1 MRDWSL
7 APGDPL
13 CLTLAADSRL
23 SIPDYLDDHSW
34 ELAIVGGGEP
44 PALSLQTTY
53 GLRAKAMRIFLR
65 FSENGK
71 TISDPA
77 AFALPPTIRRFYPN
91 FLILDYSPLKNIDVI
106 TEYWVPQ
113 SNALSSRVT
122 IANKTSAVRT
132 IRLEVCALL
141 APIDGQSMTATQM
154 QMVNVLAGQT
164 GGLFPALFMTGGP
177 APGTGPHPSLYLDLD
192 LGPGATRTLTW
203 VQAATDKLQS
213 SFDLARQTSARPW
226 EAEKARL
233 ELLNSSQTIDIRTG
247 DKDWDAAFALSQ
259 NVAFGLFFPPDGQ
272 LPCPSVVSVRGPDHG
287 YSPKGDGTDYP
298 TSWNGQTPFDAYY
311 LSSVLPVAEGARDLL
326 ENFLAIQSED
336 GMIDGKPGLAGQR
349 GRYLAAPIL
358 ASLAWKLYEKSEDGH
373 FLSEAFPKLHQFF
386 WSWFSPEYDEDH
398 DGLPQWKHILQ
409 TGFEDHPLFDA
420 WHEWSLGVNITQVHS
435 PALEA
440 MLYHEAACLI
450 KMAEKLERFDFLP
463 LLHEQAAKLRASIES
478 TWQPRT
484 GLYHYR
490 DRATGLSLAGKM
502 LVKQQGSGTVSPKL
516 KFEQPIRLL
525 IEVQTQSPAAKRPEI
540 RIHEFTSKAAD
551 EVVKSGDYQ
560 WHNRGSIFT
569 TQKVYSKLGKISV
582 RGLNDED
589 TVIIST
595 LDFTT
600 EDHTL
605 FIPLWAGIPD
615 EQHAQIMIG
624 RALLDSARFHRP
636 FGVPAY
642 AAFPSN
648 QPEAEAVSQAVHLPW
663 NLFIAEGLLRYGFRS
678 DAARLVAHLMTGIVQ
693 NLKQNRAF
701 HARYHAEIG
710 TGMGERNSLH
720 GLAPVDLF
728 LRVLGVEILS
738 STRVKLEAKNPF
750 PWDVTIRYRGL
761 KVVRGQEKTDVVFF
775 NGKSVTVTDLEP
787 VIVSL

>member
-7 APGDPL
+7 ALGDPL
-13 CLTLAADSRL
+13 CLNLAADSRL
-23 SIPDYLDDHSW
+23 SIPDYLNDHIW

-44 PALSLQTTY
+44 PALSLHTTY

-71 TISDPA
+71 IVSDPS
-77 AFALPPTIRRFYPN
+77 AFALPPTVRRFYPN
-91 FLILDYSPLKNIDVI
+91 FLILDYSPLKNIDVT

-113 SNALSSRVT
+113 SNAVSTRMS
-122 IANKTSAVRT
+122 IANKTSATRN
-132 IRLEVCALL
+132 IRLEVCAVLT
-141 APIDGQSMTATQM
+141 PIDGQGMTATQM

-164 GGLFPALFMTGGP
+164 GGLFPVLFLTGGP
-177 APGTGPHPSLYLDLD
+177 APGSGPHPSLFLDLD

-203 VQAATDKLQS
+203 VQAATDHLQS

-226 EAEKARL
+226 EAERARL

-259 NVAFGLFFPPDGQ
+259 SAALGLFFPPDTH
-272 LPCPSVVSVRGPDHG
+272 LPCPSIVSTRGPDNG

-311 LSSVLPVAEGARDLL
+311 ISTVLPASDAAQKLL
-326 ENFLAIQSED
+326 ENFLAVQTES
-336 GMIDGKPGLAGQR
+336 GSIDGKPGMAGQR
-349 GRYLAAPIL
+349 GRYLAAPLL
-358 ASLAWKLYEKSEDGH
+358 ASLAWKLYGKSEDQK
-373 FLSEAFPKLHQFF
+373 FLSDVFPKLDKFF
-386 WSWFSPEYDEDH
+386 WSWFSPEYDDDR
-398 DGLPQWKHILQ
+398 DGLPQWEHILQ
-409 TGFEDHPLFDA
+409 TGFDDHPLFDA

-450 KMAEKLERFDFLP
+450 RMAERLERYDSLP
-463 LLHEQAAKLRASIES
+463 LLHEQAAKLRQSVES

-490 DRATGLSLAGKM
+490 DRTTGLSLAGRV
-502 LVKQQGSGTVSPKL
+502 LVKQQGSGMISPKL

-525 IEVQTQSPAAKRPEI
+525 IEVQTQSPTAKRPEI
-540 RIHEFTSKAAD
+540 RIHQLASKAAD

-560 WHNRGSIFT
+560 WHNRGSVFT
-569 TQKVYSKLGKISV
+569 TQKVYSKLAKVSV
-582 RGLNDED
+582 RGLNDQD

-605 FIPLWAGIPD
+605 FMPLWAGIPD
-615 EQHAQIMIG
+615 EQHAQTMIG
-624 RALLDSARFHRP
+624 RALLDASRFNRP
-636 FGVPAY
+636 FGVPAC
-642 AAFPSN
+642 AAFPLN

-663 NLFIAEGLLRYGFRS
+663 NLFIGEGLLKYGFRS
-678 DAARLVAHLMTGIVQ
+678 DAARLVAHIMTGIVQ
-693 NLKQNRAF
+693 NLKQNHAF
-701 HARYHAEIG
+701 YARYHAESG
-710 TGMGERNSLH
+710 TGMGERNSLS
-720 GLAPVDLF
+720 GFAPVDLF

-738 STRVKLEAKNPF
+738 GTRVRLEGTNPF
-750 PWDVTIRYRGL
+750 PWDVTINYRGL
-761 KVVRGQEKTDVVFF
+761 KVTRGQVKTEVSFA
-775 NGKSVTVTDLEP
+775 NGKSVTVTDRESI
-787 VIVSL
+787 IVAL

>member
-13 CLTLAADSRL
+13 YLTLAADSRL
-23 SIPDYLDDHSW
+23 SIPDYLDDHIW
-34 ELAIVGGGEP
+34 ELGLVGGGEP
-44 PALSLQTTY
+44 PALSLNTTY
-53 GLRAKAMRIFLR
+53 GLRAKSMRIFLR

-91 FLILDYSPLKNIDVI
+91 FLILDYSPLRNIDVT

-113 SNALSSRVT
+113 SNAVSSRVT
-122 IANKTSAVRT
+122 VANKTSAIRT

-141 APIDGQSMTATQM
+141 APIDGQTMTSTQM

-164 GGLFPALFMTGGP
+164 GGLFPVLFMTGGP

-192 LGPGATRTLTW
+192 LGPGASRTLTW

-233 ELLNSSQTIDIRTG
+233 ELLHSSQTIDIRTG
-247 DKDWDAAFALSQ
+247 DRDWDAAFALSQ
-259 NVAFGLFFPPDGQ
+259 RAAFGLFFPPDGH
-272 LPCPSVVSVRGPDHG
+272 LPCPSVVSARGPDHG

-311 LSSVLPVAEGARDLL
+311 LSSVLPVSDAAKDLL
-326 ENFLAIQSED
+326 ENFLAIQTED
-336 GMIDGKPGLAGQR
+336 GEIDGKPGMTGQR

-358 ASLAWKLYEKSEDGH
+358 ASLAWKLYEKSEDQR
-373 FLSEAFPKLHQFF
+373 FLSEVFPRLYQFF
-386 WSWFSPEYDEDH
+386 WSWFSPEYDDDR
-398 DGLPQWKHILQ
+398 DGLPQWRHILQ

-440 MLYHEAACLI
+440 MLYREAASLI
-450 KMAEKLERFDFLP
+450 KMAEQLERNDVLM
-463 LLHEQAAKLRASIES
+463 LLHEQAAKLRSSIDS

-490 DRATGLSLAGKM
+490 DRATGLSLAGKV
-502 LVKQQGSGTVSPKL
+502 LVRQQGSGIVSPKL

-525 IEVQTQSPAAKRPEI
+525 IEVQTQSPGAKRPEI
-540 RIHEFTSKAAD
+540 RIHQYSSKAAD
-551 EVVKSGDYQ
+551 EVVRSGDYQ
-560 WHNRGSIFT
+560 WHNRGSVFT
-569 TQKVYSKLGKISV
+569 TQSVYSRLGKISV

-605 FIPLWAGIPD
+605 FMPLWAGIPD

-624 RALLDSARFHRP
+624 RALLDASRFYRP
-636 FGVPAY
+636 FGVPAC

-701 HARYHAEIG
+701 YARYHAENGI
-710 TGMGERNSLH
+710 GMGERNSLH
-720 GLAPVDLF
+720 GLAPVGLF

-738 STRVKLEAKNPF
+738 STRVRLEDKNPF
-750 PWDVTIRYRGL
+750 PWDVTVQYRGL
-761 KVVRGQEKTDVVFF
+761 KVIRGQEKTEVIFP
-775 NGKSVTVTDLEP
+775 NGKSVTVTDGEP
-787 VIVSL
+787 VTVSL

>member
-13 CLTLAADSRL
+13 CLTLAADARL
-23 SIPDYLDDHSW
+23 SIPDYLNDHIW
-34 ELAIVGGGEP
+34 ELSIVSGGEP

-65 FSENGK
+65 FGENGK
-71 TISDPA
+71 TVSDPA
-77 AFALPPTIRRFYPN
+77 AFVLPPTIRRFYPN
-91 FLILDYSPLKNIDVI
+91 FLILDYSPLRNIDVT

-113 SNALSSRVT
+113 SNAVSSRVT
-122 IANKTSAVRT
+122 IANRTSAIRT

-141 APIDGQSMTATQM
+141 APIDGQTMTGTQL

-164 GGLFPALFMTGGP
+164 GGLFPVLFMTGGP
-177 APGTGPHPSLYLDLD
+177 APGSGPHPSLFLDLD

-203 VQAATDKLQS
+203 VQAATGNLQT

-233 ELLNSSQTIDIRTG
+233 ELLNSSQIIDIRTG
-247 DKDWDAAFALSQ
+247 DRDWDAALALSQ
-259 NVAFGLFFPPDGQ
+259 SAAFGLFFPPDTH
-272 LPCPSVVSVRGPDHG
+272 LPCPSVVSARGPDHG
-287 YSPKGDGTDYP
+287 YSPRGDGTDYP
-298 TSWNGQTPFDAYY
+298 ISWNGQTPFDAYY
-311 LSSVLPVAEGARDLL
+311 LSSVLPASDAARDLL
-326 ENFLAIQSED
+326 ENFLSIQTED
-336 GMIDGKPGLAGQR
+336 GSIDGKPGLAGQR

-358 ASLAWKLYEKSEDGH
+358 ASLAWKLYEKSED
-373 FLSEAFPKLHQFF
+373 LNYLTQVFPKLYKFF
-386 WSWFSPEYDEDH
+386 WSWFSPEYDSDR

-440 MLYHEAACLI
+440 MLYREAACLI
-450 KMAEKLERFDFLP
+450 RMAEKLERNDALT
-463 LLHEQAAKLRASIES
+463 LLHEQAAKLRNSIES

-490 DRATGLSLAGKM
+490 DRLTGLSLAGKV
-502 LVKQQGSGTVSPKL
+502 LVRQQGSGTVAPKL
-516 KFEQPIRLL
+516 KFDQPIRLL
-525 IEVQTQSPAAKRPEI
+525 IEVQIQNPTAKRPEI
-540 RIHEFTSKAAD
+540 RIHQYASKAAD
-551 EVVKSGDYQ
+551 EVVRSGDYQ
-560 WHNRGSIFT
+560 WHNRGSVFT
-569 TQKVYSKLGKISV
+569 SQHVYSRIGKISV
-582 RGLNDED
+582 RGLHEED

-605 FIPLWAGIPD
+605 FMPLWAGIPD
-615 EQHAQIMIG
+615 EQQAQTMIG
-624 RALLDSARFHRP
+624 RALLDASRFNRP
-636 FGVPAY
+636 FGVPAC
-642 AAFPSN
+642 AAIPLH
-648 QPEAEAVSQAVHLPW
+648 QPEAEAMSQAVHLPW
-663 NLFIAEGLLRYGFRS
+663 NLFIAEGLLQYGFRS
-678 DAARLVAHLMTGIVQ
+678 DAARLVAHCMTGVIQ
-693 NLKQNRAF
+693 NLRQNRAF
-701 HARYHAEIG
+701 YARYHAENG
-710 TGMGERNSLH
+710 TGMGERNSLN

-738 STRVKLEAKNPF
+738 NTRVRLEGLNPF
-750 PWDVTIRYRGL
+750 PWDVTLSYRGL
-761 KVVRGQEKTDVVFF
+761 KVKRGQDKTEVVFA
-775 NGKSVTVTDLEP
+775 NGKAVTVKDSDP